1 VNRRGIVAF
10 ILKCIPWFAFHTI
23 QHSMVLMAKLQ
34 RARHRGSA
42 PGVRHRNAQAMEE
55 TLTIADA
62 AGILG
67 VSERSLRRYL
77 GDPGNAALTRQATRQ
92 ERRQTRTGPRIATVV
107 LASELERIRDAMPRG
122 RAPEA
127 PPGERRQER
136 GGNAGNERG
145 ESPPLPP
152 FTAPL
157 IEELRRQIEAKDQEM
172 RERLAEQSATIE
184 DLRQTKDALLQR
196 LADSEA
202 RLALVLAATDRLQ
215 IAAQEAPKE
224 VDGGRAE
231 VNSGEAV
238 NIPPQGKPWRWAWWK
253 RTPKD

>member
-1 VNRRGIVAF
+1 
-10 ILKCIPWFAFHTI
+10 
-23 QHSMVLMAKLQ
+23 
-34 RARHRGSA
+34 
-42 PGVRHRNAQAMEE
+42 MEE

-77 GDPGNAALTRQATRQ
+77 GDPGNAALTRQ

-107 LASELERIRDAMPRG
+107 LASDLERIRGAMHRG
-122 RAPEA
+122 IAPEA
-127 PPGERRQER
+127 PSGERRQER

-157 IEELRRQIEAKDQEM
+157 IEELRRQVEAKDQEM

-215 IAAQEAPKE
+215 IAPQEAPKE
-224 VDGGRAE
+224 VDGTVAE
-231 VNSGEAV
+231 MKSGEAV
-238 NIPPQGKPWRWAWWK
+238 NIPPQGKSSRWAWWK
-253 RTPKD
+253 RTPKA